1 MEIYQNNDIVIG
13 GSTQSASAS
22 LSCDISAQG
31 VFPICKDGYSNA
43 TVQYSLDGTQ
53 DGFIA
58 NFSNDVLQL
67 STYLG
72 GTGIDV
78 INDFALGGF
87 ELPDGEHPYVENLY
101 IAGSGTSSDHLP
113 FYGNPVNWGNYDY
126 LRALGL
132 APYNNIT
139 SPFCAIYIPDYEKA
153 VVDFLQSIEQP
164 AQVAFVVNNATTNA
178 NAVASW
184 LYYFFFTGTTT
195 GMSFY
200 TIRSDGDHTF
210 DMPDGTS
217 FTVYGIYQNGT
228 LYPSNG
234 GVPLSSPG
242 VNNNDAFMNR
252 HSLLPMPMIGI
263 GEKKTNLG
271 NNIILFPNPS
281 DNEVRFINI
290 SYQTTIEV
298 YNQNGQL
305 VEKRTNTS
313 NGNISLQIA
322 DWPKGLY
329 IVRIGGEKDN
339 PTTLKLIKQ

>member
-1 MEIYQNNDIVIG
+1 MLKSLPKKYWSKNRIG
-13 GSTQSASAS
+13 SYFLDECCGPPPPNPAVVQHLTEVHGRSGHAIGCSPRRTWLAPRSPVGYLP
-22 LSCDISAQG
+22 LS
-31 VFPICKDGYSNA
+31 
-43 TVQYSLDGTQ
+43 
-53 DGFIA
+53 
-58 NFSNDVLQL
+58 
-67 STYLG
+67 
-72 GTGIDV
+72 
-78 INDFALGGF
+78 
-87 ELPDGEHPYVENLY
+87 LPDGEHPYVENLY
-101 IAGSGTSSDHLP
+101 IAGSSTSSDHLP

-139 SPFCAIYIPDYEKA
+139 SPFCAIYTPDYEKA

-164 AQVAFVVNNATTNA
+164 AQVAFDVNNATTNA